1 MGPPRHV
8 DSVAARQS
16 PHNTGHIVLACEASG
31 GYSVAPMEPHHD
43 NPRWSLPYSS
53 PVPSDPR
60 HRKGI
65 TAARIAGYVLLAG
78 ILIAPVVSFQISTMR
93 RQAKAGQI
101 DEKSHKG
108 AIGRWSYA
116 VREFWAG
123 KNIYRRP
130 DETNDDVGQK
140 RLHPNMPFTVIL
152 LTPFAY
158 MPVPAMALT
167 FNVLKVAALIASLL
181 MAAQIAGH
189 GRRRIPDW
197 VLGLAVLWAAL
208 LIVGDIQHGNTNSF
222 VLFAIVLHLW
232 LYRRGRDLG
241 AGAALTVAICLKM
254 TPALFVLY
262 WLYQRNWKLLVGV
275 VAATVLLAVVIPGA
289 AVGPERYATVTRT
302 WMNNLI
308 LPGLVKG
315 AWYPI
320 HINQSLPGVASRYF
334 FAEPSP
340 NGDIFWNPDDYEYGQ
355 HPKSG
360 WIAVASLSEQ
370 TVKMIVRVGQ
380 VLILALMAWSI
391 GWRKLPRDDGR
402 RALHYGLV
410 VTAMLLMNQRTWDHH
425 AGILLLATVAI
436 WQGLAYGRMSNA
448 RRWTA
453 FLLLLAAGLCIWL
466 SRSEA
471 VKLFAKIAGG
481 SKDDGEHWKN
491 MVEAYGAVFLHFVL
505 LFAAG
510 VVVALGLKKSPTPY
524 AETVQKLGGR
534 EKPLA
539 NSH

>member
-1 MGPPRHV
+1 MTSTHKLRCAPLEGGTRHP
-8 DSVAARQS
+8 AAAQERD
-16 PHNTGHIVLACEASG
+16 IALACAAAS
-31 GYSVAPMEPHHD
+31 GYSVAPMESHDD
-43 NPRWSLPYSS
+43 NPGGLLPYAS
-53 PVPSDPR
+53 PAPSDPR
-60 HRKGI
+60 TRGRI

-78 ILIAPVVSFQISTMR
+78 IFIAPVVGFQISTAR
-93 RQAKAGQI
+93 RLAKADQVGV
-101 DEKSHKG
+101 KSHKG
-108 AIGRWSYA
+108 AIGRWRSA
-116 VREFWAG
+116 VHEFWAG
-123 KNIYRRP
+123 KNIYRNYG
-130 DETNDDVGQK
+130 EKNDDVGTK
-140 RLHPNMPFTVIL
+140 RLHPNMPFTVL
-152 LTPFAY
+152 LLSPFAY
-158 MPVPAMALT
+158 LSVPVMALT

-181 MAAQIAGH
+181 MAARLAGH

-197 VLGLAVLWAAL
+197 VLGLAMLWTAL

-262 WLYQRNWKLLVGV
+262 WLYQRNWKLLTGV
-275 VAATVLLAVVIPGA
+275 VIATVLFAVVIPGA
-289 AVGPERYATVTRT
+289 AVGPERYAVLTRT
-302 WMNNLI
+302 WLNNLI
-308 LPGLVKG
+308 VPGLVKG

-320 HINQSLPGVASRYF
+320 HINQSLPGVAGRYL

-340 NGDIFWNPDDYEYGQ
+340 NGDIFWNPDDHVYGT
-355 HPKSG
+355 HPQRG
-360 WIAVASLSEQ
+360 WIAVASLSEP
-370 TVKMIVRVGQ
+370 TVKRIVQGGQ

-436 WQGLAYGRMSNA
+436 WQGLAHGRMSNA

-453 FLLLLAAGLCIWL
+453 FLLLLAAGLCVWL
-466 SRSEA
+466 SRTEA
-471 VKLFAKIAGG
+471 VKLFARIAGG
-481 SKDDGEHWKN
+481 PEADGEHWKN
-491 MVEAYGAVFLHFVL
+491 MTEAYGAVFLHFVL

-510 VVVALGLKKSPTPY
+510 VIVALGIRKSPEPY
-524 AETVQKLGGR
+524 AETVQKL
-534 EKPLA
+534 KC
-539 NSH
+539 

>member
-1 MGPPRHV
+1 M
-8 DSVAARQS
+8 D
-16 PHNTGHIVLACEASG
+16 
-31 GYSVAPMEPHHD
+31 PMDEHPD
-43 NPRWSLPYSS
+43 GSLPYSS
-53 PVPSDPR
+53 PAPSDPR

-78 ILIAPVVSFQISTMR
+78 ILIAPVVSFQISTAR
-93 RQAKAGQI
+93 KHAKAGQVGV
-101 DEKSHKG
+101 KSHKG
-108 AIGRWSYA
+108 AIGRWRSA

-123 KNIYRRP
+123 KNIYRRS
-130 DETNDDVGQK
+130 DETDGDAGRVW
-140 RLHPNMPFTVIL
+140 LHPNTPFTVML

-158 MPVPAMALT
+158 LPVPAMTLT
-167 FNVLKVAALIASLL
+167 FNVLKVAALVASLL
-181 MAAQIAGH
+181 MAAHIAGH

-197 VLGLAVLWAAL
+197 VLGLAVLWTGL

-262 WLYQRNWKLLVGV
+262 WLYQRNWKLLAGV
-275 VAATVLLAVVIPGA
+275 VTATVLFAVVIPGA
-289 AVGPERYATVTRT
+289 AIGPKRYATVTRT
-302 WMNNLI
+302 WLNNLI
-308 LPGLVKG
+308 VPGLVKG

-320 HINQSLPGVASRYF
+320 HINQSLPGVAGRYF

-340 NGDIFWNPDDYEYGQ
+340 NGDIFWNPDDYEYGK
-355 HPKSG
+355 HEKSG
-360 WIAVASLSEQ
+360 WIAIASLSEP
-370 TVKMIVRVGQ
+370 TVKMIVRIGQ
-380 VLILALMAWSI
+380 IGILALMAWGI

-453 FLLLLAAGLCIWL
+453 FGLLLAAGLCIWL

-481 SKDDGEHWKN
+481 SRDDGEHWKN
-491 MVEAYGAVFLHFVL
+491 MLEAYGSVFLHFVL
-505 LFAAG
+505 LLAAG
-510 VVVALGLKKSPTPY
+510 VIVALGIKKSPSPY
-524 AETVQKLGGR
+524 AETVQKLRGR
-534 EKPLA
+534 EKPPA